1 MIKCVEKFTHDEK
14 TLLKCV
20 FIISEVGE
28 QLISFLCHSI
38 CIFRI
43 YINCAQID

>member
-1 MIKCVEKFTHDEK
+1 MRRKVHARKKDIA
-14 TLLKCV
+14 KCV

-28 QLISFLCHSI
+28 QLISFLYHSI